1 MFVPPASGSTGISR
15 HTACSCP
22 GPVPWKASCG
32 SKSLSLGCGAPSMPQ
47 WEQGV
52 LLSSVPQFHPCP
64 AGWTWNNGVPPL
76 PGLGA
81 RRGHCLQ
88 CFISTFRPSPGQD
101 KRILSH
107 VPEGQTNGTQQSLA
121 LLFSNSSSLR
131 NLPKSQSDT
140 KPVQRVTECSELEG
154 STRTIESNS
163 CPTGQSQESHHAVR
177 RPEVFV
183 GFQDLTGKSCR

>member
-1 MFVPPASGSTGISR
+1 MCMCHLHQAARGSLGTQPAPALALSRGKPHVEASPCHWAMEPHPCHSGSRESSSPP
-15 HTACSCP
+15 C
-22 GPVPWKASCG
+22 
-32 SKSLSLGCGAPSMPQ
+32 LSFTRVQLGA
-47 WEQGV
+47 V
-52 LLSSVPQFHPCP
+52 
-64 AGWTWNNGVPPL
+64 

-88 CFISTFRPSPGQD
+88 CFISTSRPSPGQD

-140 KPVQRVTECSELEG
+140 KPVQRVTECPELEG